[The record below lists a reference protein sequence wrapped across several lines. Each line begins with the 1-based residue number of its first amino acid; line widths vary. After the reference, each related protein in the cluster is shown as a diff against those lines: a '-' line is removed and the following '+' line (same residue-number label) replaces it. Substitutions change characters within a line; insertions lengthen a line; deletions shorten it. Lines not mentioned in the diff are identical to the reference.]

1 LSIHAGLCISAALPF
16 ELELSLRHILPIL
29 ALAILGGCDK
39 PTAENQPVD
48 VTAQATPAKGVDR
61 SKAGTPAPDEMIVG
75 ADEAPAALASLKGKP
90 VLVNYWAIWCAPC
103 VKELPTLEALSKEA
117 GAPQVVAVSEDSAT
131 RATVDAFLE
140 DHKLSGLTVWRDP
153 DMAASSNG
161 VQILPTTILYGSDGK
176 EIWRY
181 SGDLDW
187 TGAEAKRL
195 LAEAR

>member
-1 LSIHAGLCISAALPF
+1 MPVRMMLT
-16 ELELSLRHILPIL
+16 IL
-29 ALAILGGCDK
+29 ALVAVAGCDK
-39 PTAENQPVD
+39 PAADSQPANAPAAAES
-48 VTAQATPAKGVDR
+48 PAKGVDR
-61 SKAGTPAPDEMIVG
+61 GKAGTPASATMIVG
-75 ADEAPAALASLKGKP
+75 ADEKPASLASLKGKP

-103 VKELPTLEALSKEA
+103 VKELPTLEALASRP
-117 GAPQVVAVSEDSAT
+117 GAPRVVAVSEDSAT
-131 RATVDAFLE
+131 RTTVDAFLKE
-140 DHKLSGLTVWRDP
+140 HRLAGLQVWRDV

-187 TGAEAKRL
+187 TGAEAQKL